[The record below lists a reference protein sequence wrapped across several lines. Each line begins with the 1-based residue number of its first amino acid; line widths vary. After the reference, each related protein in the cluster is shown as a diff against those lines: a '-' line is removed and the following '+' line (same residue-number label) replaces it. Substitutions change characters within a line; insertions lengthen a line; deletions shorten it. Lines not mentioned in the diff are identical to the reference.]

1 MPSLQ
6 TSLDTTIAHAPL
18 RVRLA
23 NAAFI
28 VGLISADWGVVSP
41 EKRRFVLDRDGHCCL
56 RCGATE
62 RLEMDHIRPY
72 RDGGWTVPRNL
83 QTLCKPCNCW
93 KGARYA
99 DYRRSLKNAAQLY
112 AR

>member
-1 MPSLQ
+1 MVATMPSTEIVLR
-6 TSLDTTIAHAPL
+6 STIALPPI

-23 NAAFI
+23 NAAFV
-28 VGLISADWGVVSP
+28 VGLVSADWGVVDP
-41 EKRRFVLDRDGHCCL
+41 TTRRFVLDRDGHRCL
-56 RCGATE
+56 RCGASE

-72 RDGGWTVPRNL
+72 RDGGLTIPRNL

-99 DYRRSLKNAAQLY
+99 NFRRT
-112 AR
+112 